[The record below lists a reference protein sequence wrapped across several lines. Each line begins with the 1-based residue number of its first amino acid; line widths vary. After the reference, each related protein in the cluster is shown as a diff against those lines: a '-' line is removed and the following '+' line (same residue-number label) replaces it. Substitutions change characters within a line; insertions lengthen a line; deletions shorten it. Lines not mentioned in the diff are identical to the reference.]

1 MNIGRLL
8 LKWDD
13 FTENIRASYHSSR
26 DLQEFADVT
35 LACDDGVKIEAHKI
49 ILAASSSVF
58 FNILQSYEH
67 PHPLIFLRGLKYDT
81 MSQVLDFIYHGEVKL
96 EVDQLNGFLAVAE
109 DIKLK
114 GISSKNEAGEKFI
127 FSGQSALSENQNH
140 ENTSDEYLRVLS
152 KQSND
157 KL

>member
-1 MNIGRLL
+1 MNTGRLL

-13 FTENIRASYHSSR
+13 FTENIKASYHSSR
-26 DLQEFADVT
+26 DLQEFADVIP
-35 LACDDGVKIEAHKI
+35 ACDDGVKIEAHKI

-67 PHPLIFLRGLKYDT
+67 PHPLIFLRGLKHDT
-81 MSQVLDFIYHGEVKL
+81 LSQVLDFIYHGEVKL

-114 GISSKNEAGEKFI
+114 GISRKMRQEKNL
-127 FSGQSALSENQNH
+127 FSVVKVPCQKTKIMKMLVMSI
-140 ENTSDEYLRVLS
+140 
-152 KQSND
+152 
-157 KL
+157 